1 MKPARLTL
9 ALVALA
15 VSLLAVPAFAERNMV
30 PTLDRSFDVCPDR
43 PAEPN
48 WMQEI
53 PLRQASQRVLVQD
66 IYHAL
71 NLERI
76 VEIVPAHLIHSDRE
90 ERFQLRIDP
99 VPELPGQ
106 DQLVHVEH
114 RRMTEI
120 KEERMPQR
128 LRAFIEHL
136 IGNETIEQP
145 IVQLPRRIQILLYFR
160 TLFVRI
166 A

>member
-53 PLRQASQRVLVQD
+53 PLRQAYQRVLVQD
-66 IYHAL
+66 IYRAQ

-76 VEIVPAHLIHSDRE
+76 IETKSCDCEIRFPSWDAAEAEFHEQHASD
-90 ERFQLRIDP
+90 ERWKMLEASDAYN
-99 VPELPGQ
+99 
-106 DQLVHVEH
+106 
-114 RRMTEI
+114 
-120 KEERMPQR
+120 QR
-128 LRAFIEHL
+128 ANDVRLEAKAICETA
-136 IGNETIEQP
+136 GNW
-145 IVQLPRRIQILLYFR
+145 
-160 TLFVRI
+160 
-166 A
+166 